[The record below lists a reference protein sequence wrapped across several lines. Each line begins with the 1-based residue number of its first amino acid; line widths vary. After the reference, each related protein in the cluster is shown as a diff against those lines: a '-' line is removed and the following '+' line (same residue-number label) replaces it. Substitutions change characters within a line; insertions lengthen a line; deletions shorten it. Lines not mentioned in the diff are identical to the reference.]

1 MIDALLAPIPGD
13 KPTGQHD
20 EDNPAYQELEQQMS
34 KYGTL
39 HQNSINWERVDQLAQ
54 QLLTTQVKHYR
65 VLSHQITYWL
75 IRNGSDGLTN
85 SLQLLDGY
93 LQTYWQNAYPKPG
106 NIGSKHRRRLVD
118 QILYR
123 IDKQA
128 PRILENS
135 PPADPTSL
143 QQARTQLGKALKKRK
158 IADNLAQL
166 DQQLNTLAR
175 RVKPATTPTAPPAS
189 LTAAP
194 PDAQEARQIKRLL
207 LQQAT
212 HINQRQPDDPLGY
225 QLRRYA
231 LWADIQSAPP
241 TDQQGHTELSAP
253 PGDRVRDYQ
262 DHLARRTVT
271 IEHLQR
277 LEQSIAASPFWLQ
290 GSCLAVAM
298 AQQLGL
304 DRVAEAICTSTQAM
318 LQRLPALQNSR
329 FRGGEPFLSETD
341 LAHLTP
347 PAAPTASQPTE
358 APAAATANL
367 PEWAAQQHSLD
378 QIRQKQGIGDVLA
391 QIEQQQQQHD
401 TPRERS
407 YLQLLAS
414 EQLQAAD
421 LPNLA
426 HDLLLTT
433 QRRLKN
439 MTVAEWEPGYLQRLQ
454 AAITATTPPRQ

>member
-1 MIDALLAPIPGD
+1 MIDRLLAPIPGD
-13 KPTGQHD
+13 KPTGQDD
-20 EDNPAYQELEQQMS
+20 EDHADYQALEQQMRQ
-34 KYGTL
+34 YGTL
-39 HQNSINWERVDQLAQ
+39 HQNSIDWERVNQLAQ
-54 QLLTTQVKHYR
+54 QLLTEQVKHYR

-75 IRNGSDGLTN
+75 IRRGSDGLTD

-93 LQTYWQNAYPKPG
+93 LQTYWQQAYPKPG
-106 NIGSKHRRRLVD
+106 NSGSKHRRRLVE

-135 PPADPTSL
+135 PPADPAPL

-158 IADNLAQL
+158 IAANLAQL

-175 RVKPATTPTAPPAS
+175 QVTPTTTPTTPQAPP
-189 LTAAP
+189 TAAP
-194 PDAQEARQIKRLL
+194 PDAQEARQTRRLL

-241 TDQQGHTELSAP
+241 ANPQGQTELSAP
-253 PGDRVRDYQ
+253 PGDRIRDYQ
-262 DHLARRTVT
+262 EHLTRHTVT
-271 IEHLQR
+271 TEHLQR

-298 AQQLGL
+298 AEQLSL
-304 DRVAEAICTSTQAM
+304 PRVAEAIRASTQAL
-318 LQRLPALQNSR
+318 LQRLPTLQNSR
-329 FRGGEPFLSETD
+329 FRGSEPFISQAD

-347 PAAPTASQPTE
+347 PEKPSANKPAE
-358 APAAATANL
+358 APSATTSL

-378 QIRQKQGIGDVLA
+378 QTRQKQGIGAVLA

-401 TPRERS
+401 TPRKRS

-414 EQLQAAD
+414 EQLQAVD

-454 AAITATTPPRQ
+454 AAITATAPPKH